1 MLGSD
6 NVEYRL
12 LNLLPGLAGRLP
24 DVDLGNARNLI
35 EHREWGVG
43 LETLCTQLDEYEV
56 VLTKEELDALSALA
70 AELKVDISY
79 LGK

>member
-6 NVEYRL
+6 NIESRL
-12 LNLLPGLAGRLP
+12 LELLPNLAGRLP
-24 DVDLGNARNLI
+24 DVDLGNAKNLI

-43 LETLCTQLDEYEV
+43 LETLCTQLHEHEIT
-56 VLTKEELDALSALA
+56 LTKAELDALNVLA
-70 AELKVDISY
+70 AELGVDISY